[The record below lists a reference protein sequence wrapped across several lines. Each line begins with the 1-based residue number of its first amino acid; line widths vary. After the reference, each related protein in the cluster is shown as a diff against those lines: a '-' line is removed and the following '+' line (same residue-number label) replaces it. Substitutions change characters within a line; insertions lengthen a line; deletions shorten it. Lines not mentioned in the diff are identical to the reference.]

1 MKSKGSSQKQIV
13 KVTNTISKGDDNCVD
28 LTSDILPT
36 PTLPTSEPSALTTKK
51 KLRKCNCCNILFI
64 INFNYC

>member
-1 MKSKGSSQKQIV
+1 MKSKEFSQKQIA
-13 KVTNTISKGDDNCVD
+13 KVTNTISKDDDNCVD

-36 PTLPTSEPSALTTKK
+36 PASESSVLTTKK
-51 KLRKCNCCNILFI
+51 KLRKCNCCNILFV